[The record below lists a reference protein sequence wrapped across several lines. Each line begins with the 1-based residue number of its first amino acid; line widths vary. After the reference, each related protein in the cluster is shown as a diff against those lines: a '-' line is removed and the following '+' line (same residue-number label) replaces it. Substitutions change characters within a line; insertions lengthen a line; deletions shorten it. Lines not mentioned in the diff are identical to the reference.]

1 MSGLK
6 LLQMTIR
13 IPPPE
18 WNAFES
24 FGEYENNK
32 NKTKKKNKKKTNV
45 FLIIIFFFF

>member
-24 FGEYENNK
+24 FGEYENK